1 MSVFVKRCVF
11 FKLVFLSYQ
20 NILNWNFK
28 FPQAMMAWTWI
39 QSYNSFNETCP
50 YKCRQQQYDDFKVH
64 AVRTLCKMLTH
75 VKNVRITIE
84 GRTFRTGLTLGW
96 PSPIRITRAMYLWW
110 VAYLFSF
117 LTSNVILA
125 RYYNTPFHK
134 YFWWKLFEIHDSI
147 MFFSSEIVTCITRRE
162 TPDL

>member
-1 MSVFVKRCVF
+1 MLFF

-75 VKNVRITIE
+75 VKNVRITKVAPFE
-84 GRTFRTGLTLGW
+84 QDWPWGDRARSELQGPCTFDGLLICFPFW
-96 PSPIRITRAMYLWW
+96 HRMSYKRVITILHFINTSGKNN
-110 VAYLFSF
+110 LKFIIQLCSF
-117 LTSNVILA
+117 LL
-125 RYYNTPFHK
+125 
-134 YFWWKLFEIHDSI
+134 KL
-147 MFFSSEIVTCITRRE
+147 
-162 TPDL
+162 